1 MISWIKISDIQDII
15 EKAGV
20 LVKEV
25 RDKRNFN
32 VELKGDM
39 TPVTEADK
47 ASSEYIMGALKRL
60 YPDIPVISEEA
71 SLPPYEERVK
81 WKYVWIVDPLDGTK
95 EFIYRNG
102 RFCINIALVEE
113 GRPVFGM
120 INNVCDGE
128 ILWAFESGECGKFRG
143 GREEKLAS
151 APGVTSKLKVA
162 VSRFHLTEWEMQ
174 YIDYL
179 KFLGHE
185 VELVPLGASSK
196 QCMLAEGKVDIC
208 PKFGRC
214 SEWDVAAGQVLVEA
228 TGGLV
233 VHAETGGKVCYN
245 KANIASPPFVMF
257 GKRVHDEIKGGNT
270 TFLNFKD
277 KSVEK
282 NDYLGTRR
290 IETKIQDIMEK
301 QYAKE
306 LIEFIHESPT
316 NFHAVANAKK
326 ELLSNGFKQ
335 LFSGE
340 AWQIE
345 RGGKYFVTK
354 NHSSLF
360 AFEIGSGEIAEDGFK
375 IICAHSDSPTFRIK
389 PNAEMPVAGKY
400 LKLNTEVYGGPI
412 MYTWFDRPL
421 SMAGRVMLRSL
432 NPLKPAT
439 QFVNFKRPLM
449 VIPHIAIHFNRAVND
464 QGNPLSKQKDMLPVI
479 AMINETFE
487 KDNYLLQL
495 IAEEMGVAPEDILD
509 FDLTLYEYEK
519 GCLFGVNEEFI
530 SSGKLDDLA
539 MAHAGLKAFVASEK
553 CRKTKVLAIFDNEEV
568 GSGTKQGA
576 GSPILRTIVERIVF
590 GLGGK
595 PEDLYR
601 AIHNSFMISADMAH
615 ALHPNYVEKH
625 DPTNHPVMN
634 GGPVIKFNAN
644 QKYVTDGDSA
654 AVFETICKMA
664 GVPCQKFVNHSD
676 MAGGSTLGNILLSQM
691 EIRGVDIGNPMWAMH
706 SVRETCGVLDHAYVI
721 KAFTTFYNI

>member
-1 MISWIKISDIQDII
+1 MINWIKVSDIQSVI
-15 EKAGV
+15 ENAGA

-25 RDKRNFN
+25 YDKRNFN

-39 TPVTEADK
+39 TPVTEADR
-47 ASSEYIMGALKRL
+47 ASSEYIVGALRKL
-60 YPDIPVISEEA
+60 YPEVPVISEEA

-81 WKYVWIVDPLDGTK
+81 WKYAWIVDPLDGTK

-128 ILWAFESGECGKFRG
+128 ILWAFESGECGMIRA
-143 GREEKLAS
+143 GREEVLVNEPNTA
-151 APGVTSKLKVA
+151 SKLKVA
-162 VSRFHLTEWEMQ
+162 VSRFHLTEWEMK
-174 YIDYL
+174 YMDYL
-179 KFLGHE
+179 RSLGHE

-196 QCMLAEGKVDIC
+196 HCMLAEGKVDIC
-208 PKFGRC
+208 PKFGKC

-233 VHAETGGKVCYN
+233 VNAETGGKVCYN
-245 KANIASPPFVMF
+245 KENIISSPFVMF
-257 GKRVHDEIKGGNT
+257 GKRVHEEIKGGNK
-270 TFLNFKD
+270 TFLNFKV
-277 KSVEK
+277 KSIVK

-290 IETKIQDIMEK
+290 IETKKQDIMEK

-345 RGGKYFVTK
+345 KGGKYFVTK

-375 IICAHSDSPTFRIK
+375 IVCAHSDSPTFRIK

-479 AMINETFE
+479 AMINDTFE
-487 KDNYLLQL
+487 KDDYLVKL
-495 IAEEMGVAPEDILD
+495 IAEEMGVSPEDILD

-691 EIRGVDIGNPMWAMH
+691 EMRGVDIGNPMWAMH
-706 SVRETCGVLDHAYVI
+706 SVRETGGVLDHAYVI